1 MFLAPS
7 VHNRHPF
14 LSPSPNFVTAA
25 VAANKHK
32 AVKLDDC
39 DDFFLSEILALDVH
53 VLCHSVVVLDV
64 RLNKL

>member
-1 MFLAPS
+1 MFFTAS
-7 VHNRHPF
+7 VHNTHPF
-14 LSPSPNFVTAA
+14 RSPSPNLVTTA
-25 VAANKHK
+25 VTANKHK